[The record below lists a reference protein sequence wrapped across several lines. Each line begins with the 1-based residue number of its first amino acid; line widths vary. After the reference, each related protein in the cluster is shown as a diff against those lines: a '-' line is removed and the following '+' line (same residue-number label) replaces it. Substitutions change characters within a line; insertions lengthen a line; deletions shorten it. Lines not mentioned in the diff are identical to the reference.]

1 MLKEIDLKL
10 FEILDS
16 EIDKTL
22 SEWCYINDE
31 SWLFKIWDN
40 AYVKISSENKFTY
53 ITLLTGDVPK
63 VKYLEIQNPNNYFE
77 NINNPTFDI
86 LWHYPT
92 TNTIL
97 RYCHQKNILLNN
109 HKDYNVLCI
118 YNIDWYYFDTTKE
131 IIDFT
136 DEQKQELYDFLKT
149 II

>member
-22 SEWCYINDE
+22 QFWCYIKMLEYSKIFWLE
-31 SWLFKIWDN
+31 SDYWRYICVDQHFLYQDNPEWSLFYPDKWSD
-40 AYVKISSENKFTY
+40 Y
-53 ITLLTGDVPK
+53 I
-63 VKYLEIQNPNNYFE
+63 
-77 NINNPTFDI
+77 I

-92 TNTIL
+92 TNAIL